1 MSHLVLFLLLL
12 MLASLPSE
20 AFAQGS
26 ATVAGRVLDMA
37 NETPVGYATVVIE
50 NAATWFA
57 LEPS

>member
-26 ATVAGRVLDMA
+26 ATVAGVRGVRPSKYTLPEFPY
-37 NETPVGYATVVIE
+37 NISVG
-50 NAATWFA
+50 
-57 LEPS
+57 S